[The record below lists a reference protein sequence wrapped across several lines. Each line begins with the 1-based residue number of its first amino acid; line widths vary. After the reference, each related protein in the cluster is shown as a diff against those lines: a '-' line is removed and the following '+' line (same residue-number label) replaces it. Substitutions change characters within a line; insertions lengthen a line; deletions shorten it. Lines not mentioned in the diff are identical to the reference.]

1 MLKRTLTL
9 AAAAAAL
16 AVLVPLAAAPAAPSG
31 TFTLTATLDSH
42 SLARVDERP
51 KGESPGD
58 VSVFSASLR
67 RDGRADGRA
76 EFVQTLVDPRYQGL
90 SIRASLLL
98 GDGTLEL
105 QGAGLDRKAPGG
117 GSPSEETE
125 LAVVGGT
132 GSYAGAGGT
141 VRLVPV
147 GHTTQ
152 RLEITLAG

>member
-1 MLKRTLTL
+1 
-9 AAAAAAL
+9 
-16 AVLVPLAAAPAAPSG
+16 
-31 TFTLTATLDSH
+31 
-42 SLARVDERP
+42 
-51 KGESPGD
+51 

-105 QGAGLDRKAPGG
+105 QGADLDRKAPGG